1 MEEQPTI
8 KIITLAE
15 YNNTLKDDPY
25 TLEYMENMLSYF
37 SQKQLKIQFNIKK
50 KIKCV
55 LVYTENCDKFI
66 PKQNKTL
73 TYYVP
78 VITPRYWEGVVCEYK
93 ISPDKK
99 KELEDKGIDIK
110 KYIYLKADELDYVSY
125 HPYGD
130 CIIVI

>member
-15 YNNTLKDDPY
+15 YNNTLKYDLY
-25 TLEYMENMLSYF
+25 TLEYMEDIVSYF
-37 SQKQLKIQFNIKK
+37 CQKQLKIQFNTKK
-50 KIKCV
+50 KIKSV

-66 PKQNKTL
+66 PRQNKAL
-73 TYYVP
+73 TYHYP

-93 ISPDKK
+93 ISADKK
-99 KELEDKGIDIK
+99 KELEDKSIDIK
-110 KYIYLKADELDYVSY
+110 KYIYLKADELDYVSF